1 MTDDSGHALPDTRGG
16 FSRREFVWTTIAG
29 GLVVLQ
35 DRSSHALASRPKF
48 AEHGSDDV
56 TEPPQ
61 RAIRRGLDWLA
72 ARQKPDGGFGAPRDY
87 ARDVGVCALG
97 GLAFLADGIRD
108 PFHENASRC
117 TKYLLA
123 NSRPDGFFQGPGSV
137 THAPLYGH
145 GFAATYLGQVR
156 GWDRRAEVASALNR
170 AIAYLLAAQSKSGGW
185 HYTSDPE
192 DADVSV
198 TTCQIMALFSAAQ
211 AGIAIPRQAIDR
223 GVDFLCRCQNP
234 DGGFRYRLK
243 DPPDSLFPRSAAAV
257 VALRAAGLHDS
268 NVVRKACGYLAA
280 PGTLPAPSLAEYYYY
295 GQFYAT
301 HAAWQAGGTTW
312 NAWYPVVQEEL
323 LGRQSDDGHWEDPTI
338 GREYATAMALLTL
351 QIPLGTVPLF
361 SI

>member
-1 MTDDSGHALPDTRGG
+1 MADASNPARPSTFGEW
-16 FSRREFVWTTIAG
+16 SRRRFVWSAVAG
-29 GLVVLQ
+29 GLVLL
-35 DRSSHALASRPKF
+35 RNPSNNTYASLPAIPAR
-48 AEHGSDDV
+48 ESDDV
-56 TEPPQ
+56 TPETQ

-72 ARQKPDGGFGAPRDY
+72 ARQKSDGGFGAPRTY
-87 ARDVGVCALG
+87 ARDAGVCALG
-97 GLAFLADGIRD
+97 GLAFLADGLRD

-117 TKYLLA
+117 TEYLLA
-123 NSRPDGFFQGPGSV
+123 NSRPDGFIQGPDSV

-145 GFAATYLGQVR
+145 GFAAAYLGQVR

-170 AIAYLLAAQSKSGGW
+170 AIACLLAAQSRSGGW

-198 TTCQIMALFSAAQ
+198 TTCQMMALFSAAQ

-223 GVDFLCRCQNP
+223 SVDFLCRCQNP

-243 DPPDSLFPRSAAAV
+243 DPPSSLFPRSAAAV

-268 NVVRKACGYLAA
+268 NVVRKACDYLAVPRA
-280 PGTLPAPSLAEYYYY
+280 LPAPSLAEYYYY

-301 HAAWQAGGTTW
+301 HAAWQAGGATW
-312 NAWYPVVQEEL
+312 NDWYPVVREEL
-323 LGRQSDDGHWEDPTI
+323 MEKQSGDGHWEDPTI
-338 GREYATAMALLTL
+338 GSEYATAMALLTL
-351 QIPLGTVPLF
+351 QIPLGMVPLF